1 MVQVVQEEAV
11 VEVVEEEGVVQIV
24 KEDGAVPVVEE
35 DAVVE
40 KVWYRRRSCHK
51 SRGGALVPMS
61 EAGRR
66 GRVCDMPMRTAHA
79 RLCEKVSWISEEVG
93 WRCNPVLAAKASRV
107 VNGYE
112 SFLGDYQYEA
122 EVEEIINYQHAAHNS
137 ETGVRFHV
145 RFPKR
150 RVEFLNAAA
159 LTGVD
164 LLLSATKLHMQSRF
178 LPF

>member
-11 VEVVEEEGVVQIV
+11 VEVVEEEGVVQTV
-24 KEDGAVPVVEE
+24 KEEGGVTVVEE

-79 RLCEKVSWISEEVG
+79 RLCEEVSWLSEEVS
-93 WRCNPVLAAKASRV
+93 WRCNRSLRK
-107 VNGYE
+107 
-112 SFLGDYQYEA
+112 
-122 EVEEIINYQHAAHNS
+122 HAAW
-137 ETGVRFHV
+137 
-145 RFPKR
+145 
-150 RVEFLNAAA
+150 
-159 LTGVD
+159 
-164 LLLSATKLHMQSRF
+164 
-178 LPF
+178 